1 MSLNQQDT
9 AKIKIPLLGDECYRR
24 IKNDI
29 LTGHLAWGEKLNVI
43 QLASQYGISRS
54 PVVKAIDRLAME
66 GLIKI
71 VPNKGSFV
79 LIPTAQDITEAT
91 EVRKMIETSLCQ
103 LAFAKNRNDL
113 ITDLTQLNMA
123 MEKRLQIPTDLGY
136 EEYLENDRDFH
147 YTICRYAENNRMTQI
162 YNSIRCQIEL
172 FRIHTFGDKN
182 IKMAIEKH
190 VLIVQKLA
198 DHDIDGAIEALLLH
212 IKEVGEETQ
221 QSLLLVQDKYT
232 YQ

>member
-1 MSLNQQDT
+1 MPLNQQDT
-9 AKIKIPLLGDECYRR
+9 SKIQIPLLGDECYRR

-29 LTGHLAWGEKLNVI
+29 LTGLLAWGEKLNVI

-79 LIPTAQDITEAT
+79 LIPTALDITEAT

-103 LAFAKNRNDL
+103 LAFEKNRNNL

-123 MEKRLQIPTDLGY
+123 MEKRLQIPQELGY

-147 YTICRYAENNRMTQI
+147 FTICRYAENKRLTQI

-172 FRIHTFGDKN
+172 FRIHTFGAKN

-190 VLIVQKLA
+190 LLIAQKLA
-198 DHDIDGAIEALLLH
+198 DHDIEGAIVAMHQH
-212 IKEVGEETQ
+212 IREVEEETQ
-221 QSLLLVQDKYT
+221 QSLLLVQEKYS